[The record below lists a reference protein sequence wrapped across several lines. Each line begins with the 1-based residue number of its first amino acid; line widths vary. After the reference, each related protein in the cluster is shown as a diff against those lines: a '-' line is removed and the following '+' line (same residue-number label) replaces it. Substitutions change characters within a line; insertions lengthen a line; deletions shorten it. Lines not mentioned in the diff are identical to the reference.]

1 MWKVC
6 SQNNLQD
13 GISAAQENRER
24 EEMGTDRW
32 DAIWAKSLNLSIWL
46 LVLTP
51 GFSPELI
58 PLKPRQPVE
67 EMLFFSKNPLKNM
80 CDTFII
86 TTGWGYR
93 AKVRREEKLKLNTQW
108 WMNGMSHYIDL
119 EKGAHFTMK
128 NIKLITE
135 QIHCFYVS
143 LHQKSS
149 SPLRS
154 LRLIWTEVPGP
165 SLSCFLSVSQTPFSS
180 LPYRF

>member
-1 MWKVC
+1 MFTVYEVGVLLDYNSMWKVC

-119 EKGAHFTMK
+119 EK
-128 NIKLITE
+128 
-135 QIHCFYVS
+135 
-143 LHQKSS
+143 
-149 SPLRS
+149 R
-154 LRLIWTEVPGP
+154 
-165 SLSCFLSVSQTPFSS
+165 SS
-180 LPYRF
+180 LYNEKHKADNRANSLFLCIPSSKKQLAS